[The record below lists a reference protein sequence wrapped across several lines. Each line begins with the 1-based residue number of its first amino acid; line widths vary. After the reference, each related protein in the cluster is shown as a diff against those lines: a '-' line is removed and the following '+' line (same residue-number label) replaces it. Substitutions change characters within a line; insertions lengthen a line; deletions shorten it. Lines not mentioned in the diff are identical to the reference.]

1 MGPVVRSISVIAAI
15 LALGGAAVAQE
26 PAKAP
31 LVTVTAKP
39 KPSPSVNHQ
48 AAEFVDRVTVQSDG
62 ESLIRW
68 GEPICP
74 LAVGLGPE
82 QNAAIAQQIA
92 LIANRAGAPVAR
104 EACHPNFVVVVT
116 SQPNALLEAWQRRD
130 PGMFGDAWPADIS
143 RFLTK
148 ERPVRVWYNALRTT
162 TDGEPIMIE
171 QNCGNP
177 VVSSFVLSRL
187 RFETVLGLQSA
198 IVVVDLEQTQGFT
211 IGQIAAYAAMVG
223 LTELK
228 LDAPRGAPSILGLFS
243 ADAAVARPDALTDWD
258 QGLLAGVY
266 QTDQASRLQRSA
278 IAAKV
283 VSAVTGAPPPNP

>member
-1 MGPVVRSISVIAAI
+1 MRSVIKSLGVLAAV
-15 LALGGAAVAQE
+15 LALGGAAAAQA
-26 PAKAP
+26 PAKAAT
-31 LVTVTAKP
+31 VTVTAKP
-39 KPSPSVNHQ
+39 KPSPTPNHQ
-48 AAEFVDRVTVQSDG
+48 AADFVDTITLQPAG

-74 LAVGLGPE
+74 LAVGLDPA

-92 LIANRAGAPVAR
+92 LIAHRAGAPVAQ
-104 EACHPNFVVVVT
+104 EACHPNFVVVAT
-116 SQPNALLEAWQRRD
+116 SQPDALLAAWRKRD
-130 PGMFGDAWPADIS
+130 PGMFGDAWPSDIS
-143 RFLTK
+143 QFLTK
-148 ERPVRVWYNALRTT
+148 ARPVRVWYNALRTT
-162 TDGEPIMIE
+162 TDGEPIMSE
-171 QNCGNP
+171 QNGGNP

-198 IVVVDLEQTQGFT
+198 IVVVDLKQTEGFT
-211 IGQIAAYAAMVG
+211 IGQISAYAALIG

-228 LDAPRGAPSILGLFS
+228 LDADFANAPSILRLF
-243 ADAAVARPDALTDWD
+243 AAAAAERPDGLTDWD

-283 VSAVTGAPPPNP
+283 VTAVTGAPPPNP